1 MFKIYMES
9 EELEAVETLKEVKEI
24 LENYVKEDMSEDNY
38 SSQTYSVYEDDE
50 FYGYEED
57 IIDVDDLEEEY
68 EGDYIKSNKYIEI
81 LENGEFSQD
90 MIKDILY
97 TVNKKAKNYRDFMNA
112 YSNNSEF
119 KHLYREAKANK
130 KEMYSIKEDIIKH
143 FPIVAIHRNSN
154 GNYIEEEGEE
164 LITYLAVV
172 DVFGYKAHKIIDEE
186 EVKKLLEKG
195 TQIEDTDFYN
205 NGQNE
210 KELLNDRVI
219 ELFMNKWNNFDK
231 NLLKFL

>member
-1 MFKIYMES
+1 MFKIYIES
-9 EELEAVETLKEVKEI
+9 EELETVETLKEVKEI

-57 IIDVDDLEEEY
+57 IIDVEDLEEEY
-68 EGDYIKSNKYIEI
+68 EGDYIKSNKYIEL

-90 MIKDILY
+90 MIKDVLY
-97 TVNKKAKNYRDFMNA
+97 TINKKAKNYRDIMNA

-119 KHLYREAKANK
+119 KNLYREAKANK
-130 KEMYSIKEDIIKH
+130 KELYSMKEDIIKH
-143 FPIVAIHRNSN
+143 FPVVAIHKNSN
-154 GNYIEEEGEE
+154 SNYIEEDEV

-186 EVKKLLEKG
+186 NVKELLEKG
-195 TQIEDTDFYN
+195 IQIEDTDFYN
-205 NGQNE
+205 DGQNE
-210 KELLNDRVI
+210 KELLNDRII
-219 ELFMNKWNNFDK
+219 ELFMDKWDNFNK